1 MNANRLTDQLAS
13 CWSAQHVFLYRL
25 TAGLGP
31 FDRNICILTTRGR
44 KTGREISKPL
54 WYYEPYTKWR
64 RPSPDDSPWYRFR
77 RWLAV
82 DIFGWLR

>member
-1 MNANRLTDQLAS
+1 MIYAAIAAAAAARAAARRNQEKGGKVSPPR
-13 CWSAQHVFLYRL
+13 
-25 TAGLGP
+25 GP
-31 FDRNICILTTRGR
+31 RQ
-44 KTGREISKPL
+44 KPL